1 MLSDP
6 KLQATYAIMKNPFP
20 WRSAHWAERDQ
31 EIRRFA
37 QLATWSELAVT
48 KEEYQLYANG
58 VKPKGERTMDKLT
71 VITTTIAGT
80 FKVQIDDPNKTFAVY
95 LVHPDASSISARA
108 SCLLEAELADL
119 KALGY
124 TPS

>member
-1 MLSDP
+1 MLSNP
-6 KLQATYAIMKNPFP
+6 KLQATYAIFTNPFP
-20 WRSAHWAERDQ
+20 WRSARWEERDQ

-37 QLATWSELAVT
+37 RLATLAELAVT
-48 KEEYQLYANG
+48 KEEYQLYSNG

-80 FKVQIDDPNKTFAVY
+80 FKVQIDEANKTFTVR
-95 LVHPDASSISARA
+95 LVLPDTSTISARA
-108 SCLLEAELADL
+108 SCLLEAEINDL

-124 TPS
+124 TQS